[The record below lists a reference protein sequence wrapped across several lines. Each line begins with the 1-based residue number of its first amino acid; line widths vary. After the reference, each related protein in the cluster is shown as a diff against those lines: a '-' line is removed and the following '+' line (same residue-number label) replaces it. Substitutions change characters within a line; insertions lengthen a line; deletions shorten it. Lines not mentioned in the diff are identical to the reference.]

1 MKGQSRY
8 AILDDRGLLAV
19 GGEDR
24 VQFLQGLVSN
34 DMNNVGPSRTVY
46 AALLTAQGKY
56 LHDFFV
62 LTHNGALLLDCER
75 ARLEDLKKRLAIY
88 KLRSRVTLDDVSDN
102 FAVAALFGDNWRD
115 GFGLGDAAGAA
126 ATFAGGVVCV
136 DPRLADAGGRAVLP
150 RGTAEAVLRKAG
162 LEKATAADYDR
173 LRLTFGLPDG
183 SRDLVVDKSILL
195 ESGFDELNGVD
206 WKKGC
211 YMGQELTAR
220 TKYRGLVKKRL
231 VPVVLDGPP
240 PQPGTPV
247 MLAGREAGEMRSA
260 TATEKGGIGLALLRL
275 ESLAEAGQA
284 EGRLQA
290 AGVGVTPAKA
300 PWMAF

>member
-1 MKGQSRY
+1 DMKTVGLAR
-8 AILDDRGLLAV
+8 AI
-19 GGEDR
+19 
-24 VQFLQGLVSN
+24 
-34 DMNNVGPSRTVY
+34 Y
-46 AALLTAQGKY
+46 AALLTPQGKY

-62 LTHNGALLLDCER
+62 LAHDGALLLDCER

-88 KLRSRVTLDDVSDN
+88 KLRSRVTLEDVSDN

-126 ATFAGGVVCV
+126 VAFAGGVVCV
-136 DPRLADAGGRAVLP
+136 DPRLADAGGRVVLP
-150 RGTAEAVLRKAG
+150 RGTAEAVLRQAG
-162 LEKATAADYDR
+162 LEKATAAEYDR
-173 LRLTFGLPDG
+173 LRLSLGLPDG

-211 YMGQELTAR
+211 YIGQELTAR

-240 PQPGTPV
+240 PQPRTPV

-260 TATEKGGIGLALLRL
+260 AITEKGSIGLALLRL
-275 ESLAEAGQA
+275 ESLAEADRAG
-284 EGRLQA
+284 GGLQA
-290 AGVGVTPAKA
+290 GGVRVTPEKA